1 MSSTWQTP
9 PRQEQLTLFSNFSYD
24 GLELFCG
31 VFQLELASLMHG
43 SSLKFQSFF
52 LNCPAISRRASTA
65 PSILSKLVSLLIPT
79 FNIYIYISEL

>member
-1 MSSTWQTP
+1 MFSTWQTP
-9 PRQEQLTLFSNFSYD
+9 PGQEQLTLFSNFSYD
-24 GLELFCG
+24 GLELLFG

-52 LNCPAISRRASTA
+52 PNCLAISLRASTA

-79 FNIYIYISEL
+79 FNIYFYS